1 MHELGDGDM
10 RNIVL
15 TGMPGAGKS
24 TVGVIV
30 AKVLG
35 MNFVDTDLVIQE
47 RTGLRLQ
54 AIIDRDGPAGFLKA
68 EEEAVLSLSCR
79 NSVIAT
85 GGSVVMSPRA
95 MEQLKSAGTVVYL
108 KVPFEEIETR
118 LGNISGRGIVLFAGQ
133 SLRMMYDQRVP
144 LYKQYADITIDC
156 AGLDFETVIGQVLLC
171 I

>member
-1 MHELGDGDM
+1 M

-15 TGMPGAGKS
+15 IGMPGAGKS
-24 TVGVIV
+24 TVGVIL
-30 AKVLG
+30 AKALG
-35 MNFVDTDLVIQE
+35 MNFVDADLVIQE

-95 MEQLKSAGTVVYL
+95 MEHLISAGTVVYL
-108 KVPFEEIETR
+108 KVPFEEIEKR
-118 LGNISGRGIVLFAGQ
+118 LGN
-133 SLRMMYDQRVP
+133 
-144 LYKQYADITIDC
+144 
-156 AGLDFETVIGQVLLC
+156 
-171 I
+171 

>member
-1 MHELGDGDM
+1 M

-15 TGMPGAGKS
+15 IGMPGAGKS
-24 TVGVIV
+24 TVGVIL
-30 AKVLG
+30 AKALG
-35 MNFVDTDLVIQE
+35 MNFVDADLVIQE

-95 MEQLKSAGTVVYL
+95 MEHLISAGTVVYL
-108 KVPFEEIETR
+108 KVPFEEIEKR

-133 SLRMMYDQRVP
+133 SLRMMYDQRVS
-144 LYKQYADITIDC
+144 LYEQYADITIDC
-156 AGLDFETVIGQVLLC
+156 AGLDFERVVGQLHLC

>member
-1 MHELGDGDM
+1 M

-15 TGMPGAGKS
+15 IGMPGAGKS
-24 TVGVIV
+24 TVGVILV
-30 AKVLG
+30 KALG
-35 MNFVDTDLVIQE
+35 MNFVDADLVIQE

-95 MEQLKSAGTVVYL
+95 MEHLPSAATSS
-108 KVPFEEIETR
+108 T
-118 LGNISGRGIVLFAGQ
+118 Q
-133 SLRMMYDQRVP
+133 
-144 LYKQYADITIDC
+144 
-156 AGLDFETVIGQVLLC
+156 
-171 I
+171 